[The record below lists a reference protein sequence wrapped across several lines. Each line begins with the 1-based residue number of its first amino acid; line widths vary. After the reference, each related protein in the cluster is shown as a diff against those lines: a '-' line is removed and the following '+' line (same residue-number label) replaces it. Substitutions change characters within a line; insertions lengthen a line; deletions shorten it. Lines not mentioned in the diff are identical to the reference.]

1 MSRPRFYAPAA
12 AAASGLVPLP
22 PEEAHHLRTV
32 LRVSPG
38 ADVSI
43 FDGGGR
49 EWLGRVVA
57 FGGTRDASVELLQE
71 VAPAAEPSVRVTV
84 AVGLLKGDQMDAVV
98 RDATMLGA
106 TEIVPLA
113 CEHVSVPAR
122 AWRSGAAAERWR
134 RLAIASSK
142 QCGRAVVP
150 VIGAVQPFDRALDDV
165 EVETRLMGV
174 EPSASGDA
182 VVELSALPRPSSALL
197 LTGPEGGWARR
208 EIDRAVARGVRL
220 VSLGPRTL
228 RAETAPTVLLASV
241 WTVWGW

>member
-22 PEEAHHLRTV
+22 PEEAHHLRNV
-32 LRVSPG
+32 LRVGPG
-38 ADVSI
+38 ADVSV

-57 FGGTRDASVELLQE
+57 FGGTRDATVELLQE

-106 TEIVPLA
+106 TEIVPIA
-113 CEHVSVPAR
+113 SEHVSVPER

-150 VIGAVQPFDRALDDV
+150 VIGAVQPFDHALDIAA
-165 EVETRLMGV
+165 EIRLMGV

-197 LTGPEGGWARR
+197 LTGPEGGWART
-208 EIDRAVARGVRL
+208 EIDRAVARGATL
-220 VSLGPRTL
+220 VNLGPRTL

-241 WTVWGW
+241 WTIWGW

>member
-1 MSRPRFYAPAA
+1 
-12 AAASGLVPLP
+12 
-22 PEEAHHLRTV
+22 
-32 LRVSPG
+32 
-38 ADVSI
+38 
-43 FDGGGR
+43 
-49 EWLGRVVA
+49 
-57 FGGTRDASVELLQE
+57 
-71 VAPAAEPSVRVTV
+71 V

-106 TEIVPLA
+106 TEIVPIA
-113 CEHVSVPAR
+113 SEHVSVPER

-150 VIGAVQPFDRALDDV
+150 VIGAVQPFDHALDIAA
-165 EVETRLMGV
+165 EIRLMGV

-197 LTGPEGGWARR
+197 LTGPEGGWART
-208 EIDRAVARGVRL
+208 EIDRAVARGATL
-220 VSLGPRTL
+220 VNLGPRTL

-241 WTVWGW
+241 WTIWGW